1 MNRIVSWGVR
11 KVNRPD
17 RLTLQVVTFIL
28 LHLIIHVAHQFS
40 RRASFLLHPVQHS
53 EKGKRSGHDH
63 RTRENMQPVVTRPG
77 PCMSVSIAMIWDVF
91 CHIWKLSYKREY
103 EYMYMYTLDSVISQ
117 ALLARIK
124 NKGGVLECFFPLG

>member
-11 KVNRPD
+11 KVNRLD

-53 EKGKRSGHDH
+53 ESEK
-63 RTRENMQPVVTRPG
+63 PLFF
-77 PCMSVSIAMIWDVF
+77 SIYSSF
-91 CHIWKLSYKREY
+91 SFG
-103 EYMYMYTLDSVISQ
+103 
-117 ALLARIK
+117 LLAMRGNECAMLGIGDGCVLHAFLLAHPCCDLDLIYYISEGMRRLPILG
-124 NKGGVLECFFPLG
+124 KGGWMKSEFFLKQAS